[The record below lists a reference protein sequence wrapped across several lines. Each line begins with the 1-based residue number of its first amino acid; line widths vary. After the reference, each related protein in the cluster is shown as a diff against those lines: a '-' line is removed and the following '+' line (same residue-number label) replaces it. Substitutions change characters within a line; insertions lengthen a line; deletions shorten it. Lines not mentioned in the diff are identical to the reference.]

1 MDALIKIPSSEFNEE
16 VFKKIK
22 ALIKS
27 VGDAEVTIAI
37 SNKTDDIFRNESKE
51 EYWDRL
57 NKSVVD
63 IEQGKGIVFT
73 MNELEEYIHKMPL

>member
-27 VGDAEVTIAI
+27 IGNAEVTIAV
-37 SNKTDDIFRNESKE
+37 SNKSDDIFRNESKD
-51 EYWDRL
+51 EYWKRL
-57 NKSVVD
+57 NRSVLD
-63 IEQGKGIVFT
+63 IEQGKGTVFT
-73 MNELEEYIHKMPL
+73 MTELEEYIHKMPL